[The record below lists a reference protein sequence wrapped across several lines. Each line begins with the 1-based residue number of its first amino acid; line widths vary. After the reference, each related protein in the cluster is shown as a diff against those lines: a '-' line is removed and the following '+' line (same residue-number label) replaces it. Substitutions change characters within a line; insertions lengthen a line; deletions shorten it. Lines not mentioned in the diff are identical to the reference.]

1 MTEAVL
7 EALGEK
13 ACQSERSE
21 ESPRPKERAPDLS
34 FRTSDRVTGVGIRT
48 PSGQPGDTEEEKRIV
63 PRRAD
68 PTAVC
73 ALPRNDRT
81 EDGGNGVEEERIVP
95 RRADP
100 TAVCAL
106 PRNDKTE
113 GVERVSSAA
122 CHSER
127 RAAGP
132 EPKNPDTIP
141 DGEQDPP
148 TPASP
153 PLGTTEAPPPEPDY
167 RDHFASLLRQ
177 GEALSAEFPAFDLAA
192 ALRDPA
198 FLRLTAPAVGVG
210 VREAWC
216 ALHPEALERRGAER
230 ARRELSRA
238 AASGALRPRE
248 GGGLGAAALTRCDY
262 RALSRSEQQSLK
274 RRILDAAAR
283 GEKLY
288 P

>member
-21 ESPRPKERAPDLS
+21 ESLRPKERAPDLS

-73 ALPRNDRT
+73 ALPRND
-81 EDGGNGVEEERIVP
+81 
-95 RRADP
+95 
-100 TAVCAL
+100 
-106 PRNDKTE
+106 KTE
-113 GVERVSSAA
+113 GVERVSSDA
-122 CHSER
+122 
-127 RAAGP
+127 
-132 EPKNPDTIP
+132 
-141 DGEQDPP
+141 
-148 TPASP
+148 
-153 PLGTTEAPPPEPDY
+153 DY
-167 RDHFASLLRQ
+167 RAHFASLCRQ
-177 GEALSAEFPAFDLAA
+177 GEALRAEFEDFDLAA

-216 ALHPEALERRGAER
+216 ALHPEALERRGAET

-262 RALSRSEQQSLK
+262 RALSRREQQSLK

-283 GEKLY
+283 GEKIY

>member
-122 CHSER
+122 
-127 RAAGP
+127 
-132 EPKNPDTIP
+132 
-141 DGEQDPP
+141 
-148 TPASP
+148 
-153 PLGTTEAPPPEPDY
+153 DY
-167 RDHFASLLRQ
+167 RDHFASLCRQ
-177 GEALSAEFPAFDLAA
+177 GEALRAEFEDFDLAA

-198 FLRLTAPAVGVG
+198 FLRLTAPALGVG

-262 RALSRSEQQSLK
+262 RALSRREQQSLK

>member
-48 PSGQPGDTEEEKRIV
+48 PSGQPGDTEEEERIV

-73 ALPRNDRT
+73 ALPRNDR
-81 EDGGNGVEEERIVP
+81 
-95 RRADP
+95 
-100 TAVCAL
+100 
-106 PRNDKTE
+106 TE

-132 EPKNPDTIP
+132 EPKNPDTPP
-141 DGEQDPP
+141 DGEQDLP

-153 PLGTTEAPPPEPDY
+153 PPGTTEAPPLPEPDY